1 MGSTFQGL
9 DQGNYDLKKLLDLQN
24 PPITNGRKYQV
35 LFMKSWKTW
44 SRAVARKRT
53 TNIAAAASD
62 GV

>member
-1 MGSTFQGL
+1 MGSTFQGS
-9 DQGNYDLKKLLDLQN
+9 DQGAYDLKKFLDVQN

-35 LFMKSWKTW
+35 LFLKSWKTW
-44 SRAVARKRT
+44 SRAMARKRA